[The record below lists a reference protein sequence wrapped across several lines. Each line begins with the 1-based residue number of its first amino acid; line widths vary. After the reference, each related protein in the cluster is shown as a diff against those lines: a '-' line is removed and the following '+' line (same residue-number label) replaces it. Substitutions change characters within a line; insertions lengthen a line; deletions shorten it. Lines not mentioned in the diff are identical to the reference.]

1 MNVVYERI
9 KYKWLNEV
17 ICNIYNRENIVK
29 SYLTIVNILEHVI
42 KLIQSIIYERSL
54 YFIFNYM
61 RIHYLHM

>member
-1 MNVVYERI
+1 MNVVYQRI

-17 ICNIYNRENIVK
+17 ISNIYNRENIVK

>member
-1 MNVVYERI
+1 MNVVYQRI
-9 KYKWLNEV
+9 KYKWLNEF
-17 ICNIYNRENIVK
+17 ISNIYNRENIVK